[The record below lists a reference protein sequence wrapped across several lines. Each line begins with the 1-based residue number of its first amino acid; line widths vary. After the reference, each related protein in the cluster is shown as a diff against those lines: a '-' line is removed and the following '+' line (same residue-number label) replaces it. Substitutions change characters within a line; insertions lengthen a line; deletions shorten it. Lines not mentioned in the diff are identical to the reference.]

1 MAVANTP
8 LVQAIH
14 SPTSSTARTHARTY
28 ARTHARTHTH
38 THTHTHKHTHIPVA
52 VMTVWLFPRAYVFI
66 ETCSSDREWADSK
79 NGEGVTT

>member
-8 LVQAIH
+8 PVH
-14 SPTSSTARTHARTY
+14 THTHTHARTHAC
-28 ARTHARTHTH
+28 THTH
-38 THTHTHKHTHIPVA
+38 THTHTPVA